1 MIKTLVFDFDGTL
14 ASTAEGIHA
23 CMCETF
29 HAFGYPRPWLADV
42 RKTIGLL
49 LEPSI
54 RQLIPNDGR
63 ESRIPAM
70 LALYRELYHAKA
82 PAMSRLFEGAAETLA
97 LQRSLGM
104 QIILVS
110 NKGRRGLRQL
120 TEHLKIKDDMDVILG
135 MDDVAYRKPDA
146 RLFTEHIARYSPD
159 RKQVLMVGDTETDLL
174 FARNAGLQ
182 SCWAAYGYGDAE
194 KCRALEPD
202 FVIRDIT
209 ELAALVSS
217 QAPPRRALP

>member
-1 MIKTLVFDFDGTL
+1 MIKTLIFDFDGTL

-29 HAFGYPRPWLADV
+29 HAFGYPRPSLADV

-82 PAMSRLFEGAAETLA
+82 PAMSHLFEGAAETLA
-97 LQRSLGM
+97 LLRSLGM
-104 QIILVS
+104 QMILVS
-110 NKGRRGLRQL
+110 NKGRRGLKQL